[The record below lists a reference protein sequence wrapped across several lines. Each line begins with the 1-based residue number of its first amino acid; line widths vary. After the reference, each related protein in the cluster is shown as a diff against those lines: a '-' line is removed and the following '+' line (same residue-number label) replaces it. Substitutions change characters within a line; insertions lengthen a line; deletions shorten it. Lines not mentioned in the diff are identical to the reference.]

1 MGINKRKHEMP
12 DLNSEEFV
20 PRDICLSCFRVTR
33 LCWCSR
39 LKPFA
44 IEPTFV
50 LLVHPREFM
59 KTIGTARIVKR
70 SIRDAI
76 LWRGNGPQID
86 ADPELLGLFND
97 PLRFCVIL
105 FPGEDSLNLS
115 EIKSEELR
123 VRIPPGKKLTV
134 FILDGTW
141 TTAKQLL
148 RGSKILQT
156 LPKVSFNVRTLS
168 QYIFRKQPEDYCL
181 STVEAV
187 CELIE
192 NLSNQGLC
200 TRPEDD
206 AHLQMLNCF
215 QALVESQ
222 TRFELVKP
230 N

>member
-1 MGINKRKHEMP
+1 MP
-12 DLNSEEFV
+12 DLNSEVFR
-20 PRDICLSCFRVTR
+20 PRDTCLSCFRVTR

-44 IEPTFV
+44 IEPTVV

-70 SIRDAI
+70 SIENAI
-76 LWRGNGPQID
+76 LWRGNGSQID
-86 ADPELLGLFND
+86 GDPELLKLLHD
-97 PLRFCVIL
+97 PTRFSVIL
-105 FPGEDSLNLS
+105 FPGQDSVNLS

-123 VRIPPGKKLTV
+123 LRIPPSKKLTV

-156 LPKVSFNVRTLS
+156 LPKVSFNVHTLS
-168 QYIFRKQPEDYCL
+168 QYGFRKQPEDYCL

-192 NLSNQGLC
+192 NLSTQGLC

-206 AHLQMLNCF
+206 AHLQMLKCF
-215 QALVESQ
+215 QALVDSQ
-222 TRFELVKP
+222 TRFELVKA